1 MMDIVSALTLLIV
14 VMDPLGNIPLFLS
27 ILERVDVKRRK
38 KVLFRELL
46 IALAI
51 LLVFLFCGQYL
62 LKIFSLSKESV
73 GIAGAIVLFI
83 IALRMIF
90 PAKREWLEDLPDGEP
105 FIVPLAIPFV
115 AGPSALATLILIST
129 REPERMMDWS
139 IVVLLAWSV
148 TAVTLMSSTFLYK
161 VLRKRGIIAIE
172 RLMGMLLIAVSVEMF
187 LMGLQPLLTKLTHVS

>member
-1 MMDIVSALTLLIV
+1 MDIVSALTLLIV

-187 LMGLQPLLTKLTHVS
+187 LTGLQPILTKLTHVS

>member
-1 MMDIVSALTLLIV
+1 MDIVSALTLLIV

-51 LLVFLFCGQYL
+51 LLVFLYCGQYL

-187 LMGLQPLLTKLTHVS
+187 LTGLQPLLTKLTHVS

>member
-1 MMDIVSALTLLIV
+1 MDIVSALTLLIV

-161 VLRKRGIIAIE
+161 LLRKRGIIAIE

-187 LMGLQPLLTKLTHVS
+187 LTGLQPLLTKLTHVS

>member
-1 MMDIVSALTLLIV
+1 MDIVSALTLLIV

>member
-1 MMDIVSALTLLIV
+1 MDIVSALTLLIV

-148 TAVTLMSSTFLYK
+148 TAVTLMSSTFLYR

>member
-161 VLRKRGIIAIE
+161 LLRKRGIIAIE

-187 LMGLQPLLTKLTHVS
+187 LTGLQPLLTKLTHVS

>member
-148 TAVTLMSSTFLYK
+148 TAVTLMSSTFLYR